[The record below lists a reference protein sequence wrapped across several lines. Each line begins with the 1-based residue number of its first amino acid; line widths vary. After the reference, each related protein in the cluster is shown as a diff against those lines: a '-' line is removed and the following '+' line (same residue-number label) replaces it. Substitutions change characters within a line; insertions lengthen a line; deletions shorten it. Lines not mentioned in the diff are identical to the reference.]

1 MRQKILRAHIKD
13 LKPYEMPEPPADL
26 ANICRMPN
34 QRIPPPPNGLQ
45 SVRQQLHRRLAG
57 QADLMQAAR
66 RAALKI
72 RERFRRAPRN
82 PQEGRTETRTSR
94 DVGSTS
100 APPRPNPTLVGPTA
114 SGETSSPPQTRPVA
128 PICWSDSS
136 DRRAL
141 PSLTGESRGPG
152 TPLDLTVRS
161 RRRGPTPTPPSRA
174 SNEGHS
180 SDVDLPPTTTTST
193 WPPPCHSP
201 RPTAAPTATTVSG
214 ITALPTQT
222 LVPTSEDHRKNPPCP
237 RGTQPRRRRM
247 SRAPTGERVLRYV
260 RPDGTPLA
268 AGRTTADSRPILSP
282 NSRTRRE

>member
-72 RERFRRAPRN
+72 RGRFRRAPRN

-94 DVGSTS
+94 DVRSTS

-128 PICWSDSS
+128 PICWIDSS
-136 DRRAL
+136 DSRAL

-161 RRRGPTPTPPSRA
+161 RRRGPTLPPPSRA

-201 RPTAAPTATTVSG
+201 RPTAAPTATTISG

-237 RGTQPRRRRM
+237 RGTWWTGRHWQLDAQPQTRDRSSPQTRGPGA
-247 SRAPTGERVLRYV
+247 SESQ
-260 RPDGTPLA
+260 
-268 AGRTTADSRPILSP
+268 GR
-282 NSRTRRE
+282 NF